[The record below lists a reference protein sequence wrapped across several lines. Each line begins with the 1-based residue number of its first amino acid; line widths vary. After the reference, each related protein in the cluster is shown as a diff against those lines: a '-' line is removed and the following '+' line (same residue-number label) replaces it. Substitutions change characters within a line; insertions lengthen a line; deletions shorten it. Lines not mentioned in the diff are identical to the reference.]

1 MAIFTLKTPSGSI
14 EVTERGHAQ
23 VAIFVDELG
32 ETTAIDLPVDDAAA
46 MATAILAHLG
56 RAER

>member
-1 MAIFTLKTPSGSI
+1 MAIFSCKTPSGSI
-14 EVTERGHAQ
+14 EVTERGHRQ

-46 MATAILAHLG
+46 MATAILAYLG
-56 RAER
+56 RAGR